1 MKWLNRN
8 DDQSH
13 FEDRRGRGRRG
24 GLALGGVG
32 TIIVFAIALF
42 LGKDPGQLMQ
52 IAEGVTGGMNT
63 QEEVIDPSKAKAY
76 EEWKD
81 FTLGV
86 FNSCNDVWE
95 RIFRDEL
102 GQRYE
107 KPRLVAFTDQTT
119 SACGGASSAM
129 GPFYC
134 PADKKVYIDLSFFK
148 ELAERFKAP
157 GDLAMAY
164 VTAHEVGHHV
174 QHLLGITDN
183 LHRMRGKVS
192 ETEYNKMSVR
202 LELQADFFGGLW
214 AHYAH
219 KMGIIQLEDGDLED
233 AIRAAQAIGDDALQ
247 KAAQGYAVPDSFTH
261 GTSAQRAYWFRKGF
275 TTGDVHAGDTFA
287 AKDLGLLTH

>member
-8 DDQSH
+8 DDNSN
-13 FEDRRGRGRRG
+13 FEDRRGRSG
-24 GLALGGVG
+24 GGKLAIGGIG
-32 TIIVFAIALF
+32 TVIVFVIAMF
-42 LGKDPGQLMQ
+42 LGKDPKQLMQ
-52 IAEGVTGGMNT
+52 IAEGVTGNMPG
-63 QEEVIDPSKAKAY
+63 QEEVIDPDKAKAY

-86 FNSCNDVWE
+86 FNSCNDVWAD
-95 RIFRDEL
+95 IFRKEL
-102 GQRYE
+102 GQQYQ
-107 KPRLVAFTDQTT
+107 KPVLVAFTDQTT

-134 PADKKVYIDLSFFK
+134 PADSKVYIDLSFFK

-174 QHLLGITDN
+174 QHLLGITDK
-183 LHRMRGKVS
+183 LHGMRGRIS
-192 ETEYNKMSVR
+192 ETEYNKLSVR

-214 AHYAH
+214 AHYAQR
-219 KMGIIQLEDGDLED
+219 MGIIQLEDGDLED

-247 KAAQGYAVPDSFTH
+247 KAAQGYVVPDSFTH
-261 GTSAQRAYWFRKGF
+261 GTSAQRAHWFRKGF
-275 TTGDVHAGDTFA
+275 TTGDFKQGDTFA
-287 AKDLGLLTH
+287 SSSIN